1 MLATTYV
8 GYGAST
14 LGVDS
19 GFANPQ
25 PAQHFGQSGSPGSVL
40 QQAVPLPGAM
50 TNHFVISN
58 WYNEDNNFSIGSA
71 NTLVKIMKYYSGAE
85 VSGSVTMSDN
95 GEPLPGVRLLIERDA
110 FSGEDAIDLDE
121 DTYWIPIGF
130 TDADENGEWSFHAP
144 AENTSFSLRW
154 YIRC

>member
-40 QQAVPLPGAM
+40 QQAC
-50 TNHFVISN
+50 HCRSN
-58 WYNEDNNFSIGSA
+58 DQ
-71 NTLVKIMKYYSGAE
+71 
-85 VSGSVTMSDN
+85 
-95 GEPLPGVRLLIERDA
+95 
-110 FSGEDAIDLDE
+110 
-121 DTYWIPIGF
+121 
-130 TDADENGEWSFHAP
+130 
-144 AENTSFSLRW
+144 SLR
-154 YIRC
+154 YLKLVQ